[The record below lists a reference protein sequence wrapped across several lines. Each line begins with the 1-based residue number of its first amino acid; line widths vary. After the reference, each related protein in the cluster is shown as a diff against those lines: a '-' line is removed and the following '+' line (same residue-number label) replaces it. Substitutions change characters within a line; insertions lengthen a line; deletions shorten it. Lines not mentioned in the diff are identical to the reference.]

1 MSRSNSWCTLVP
13 LAPCD
18 NCPRRQVCR
27 VDELACPAYVEYVRG
42 GEPELANTNPT
53 KANYDWVYSG
63 RFLEEQDHGS

>member
-1 MSRSNSWCTLVP
+1 MSRSTNWSIFVP

-42 GEPELANTNPT
+42 GEPDFARDTPT
-53 KANYDWVYSG
+53 KANYDMVYSG
-63 RFLEEQDHGS
+63 VFLAEQDHGM